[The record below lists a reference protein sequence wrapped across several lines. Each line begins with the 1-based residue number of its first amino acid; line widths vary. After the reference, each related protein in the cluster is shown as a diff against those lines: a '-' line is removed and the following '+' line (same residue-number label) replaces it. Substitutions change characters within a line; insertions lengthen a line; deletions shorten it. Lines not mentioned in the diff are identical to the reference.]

1 MTEPTPLDPT
11 PFDLAH
17 AAMEAAPDD
26 AGARLRFY
34 AALADSELIL
44 LLQAEP
50 EGDAPI
56 APALYDLDGG
66 RYVLAFD
73 SEDRLAAFAGAAVPY
88 AALPGRVIAAQL
100 AGQGIGIGLNLGVA
114 PSAFLMPAEAT
125 DWLTATL
132 AQSRPAGIVDASVP
146 EPAAPGLPEA
156 LIASLADKITRLAGH
171 ADRAL
176 ILAAGEGRHL
186 LAFVAVRPGA
196 EEALAKAVAEARA
209 FSGVEA
215 PLDVAFLQ
223 PDDRRLPRLEAVA
236 RVIPVPRLPQPDLHE
251 VPGAA
256 PGMDPDRPPKL
267 R

>member
-1 MTEPTPLDPT
+1 MTETTPL
-11 PFDLAH
+11 DLAH

-26 AGARLRFY
+26 ASARLRFY
-34 AALADSELIL
+34 ATLADIELIL
-44 LLQAEP
+44 MLSAEP

-56 APALYDLDGG
+56 APAIYDLDGG

-73 SEDRLAAFAGAAVPY
+73 SEDRLAAFAEAPAPY
-88 AALPGRVIAAQL
+88 AALPGRVIAQQL

-114 PSAFLMPAEAT
+114 PSAFLMPADAT
-125 DWLTATL
+125 EWLANTL
-132 AQSRPAGIVDASVP
+132 AQSRPAGTVDAAI
-146 EPAAPGLPEA
+146 EPCAQTLPEA
-156 LIASLADKITRLAGH
+156 LLAALRDKILRLAGH

-176 ILAAGEGRHL
+176 ILGTGGGRHL
-186 LAFVAVRPGA
+186 LAFIAARPGA

-209 FSGVEA
+209 FSGIEA
-215 PLDVAFLQ
+215 PLDVAFLG
-223 PDDRRLPRLEAVA
+223 PDDRRLPRLETVA
-236 RVIPVPRLPQPDLHE
+236 EVIPVPPAPKPDLRE